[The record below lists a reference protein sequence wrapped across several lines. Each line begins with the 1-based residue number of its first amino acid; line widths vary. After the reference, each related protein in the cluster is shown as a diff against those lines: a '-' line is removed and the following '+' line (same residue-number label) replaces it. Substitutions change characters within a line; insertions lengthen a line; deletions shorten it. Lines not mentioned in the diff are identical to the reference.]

1 MESSTLPRLGLF
13 GLGLMG
19 SAIAVRAAQSGF
31 SILGYDILPEQ
42 NQAFEHEGHL
52 TATSPK
58 EVVDSSDWLVF
69 SVMTT
74 DQVRATLTQCEAH
87 LRRGQVV
94 IDCSTG
100 EPDTMAELGAW
111 LAAREVD
118 YLDATIA
125 GNSAETRD
133 GNVLLLVGGATKP
146 LERCQPFFRSFAK
159 KTFHIGPQ
167 GYGARMKLVFNLVL
181 GLHRAVLGEA
191 LGFADKLGID
201 RKTTLEILKTG
212 TAYSYVMENKGTK
225 ILSEDFSPQAKLQQH
240 LKDVNLMMAMG
251 ERYGAKLPL
260 SKEHQ
265 RLLSELNDR
274 GMGVLDN
281 CAIVKAFE

>member
-42 NQAFEHEGHL
+42 NQAFENEGHL

-111 LAAREVD
+111 LSAREVD
-118 YLDATIA
+118 
-125 GNSAETRD
+125 
-133 GNVLLLVGGATKP
+133 
-146 LERCQPFFRSFAK
+146 
-159 KTFHIGPQ
+159 
-167 GYGARMKLVFNLVL
+167 
-181 GLHRAVLGEA
+181 
-191 LGFADKLGID
+191 
-201 RKTTLEILKTG
+201 
-212 TAYSYVMENKGTK
+212 
-225 ILSEDFSPQAKLQQH
+225 
-240 LKDVNLMMAMG
+240 
-251 ERYGAKLPL
+251 
-260 SKEHQ
+260 
-265 RLLSELNDR
+265 
-274 GMGVLDN
+274 
-281 CAIVKAFE
+281 